1 MSEEEDW
8 ENGQV
13 LIYLHKEGDENMH
26 TVGVGQIWNRE
37 KHYWQKKKSE
47 RKGKEKEEQG
57 RGPEKSEGRERECE
71 STREQGRVAVG

>member
-26 TVGVGQIWNRE
+26 TVGVGQI
-37 KHYWQKKKSE
+37 
-47 RKGKEKEEQG
+47 
-57 RGPEKSEGRERECE
+57 
-71 STREQGRVAVG
+71 